1 MATTMAQDSLPM
13 IYIPRV
19 QYETTEADI
28 AQVFHEHNIGQVLE
42 ADLVPRF
49 HKNGS
54 PSHKMA
60 FITLEVLYDTEHA
73 TELMESLKSKDPSTE
88 YIITID
94 DQGHYWKLMKNTGKA
109 PKKVLPG
116 TFGVLIAKAIEGD
129 EETRD
134 ECVRQ
139 LGACFNK
146 LQSQVEELQG
156 QLLAVKNMLFTKET
170 DDYVESTTSNMKP
183 QHHQVMTKKDDCP
196 ILSRINNT
204 TRSQSSKLEKAMEEG
219 HVVIKRGQYHGEQVQ
234 DQDGTN
240 YLWNDNLK
248 EWSCL

>member
-1 MATTMAQDSLPM
+1 MATTMAQDSLPT

-60 FITLEVLYDTEHA
+60 FITLEVLYDTQDA
-73 TELMESLKSKDPSTE
+73 NELMKSLNNANPKSE
-88 YIITID
+88 YIITVDNI
-94 DQGHYWKLMKNTGKA
+94 GHYWKLMKNTGKA

-134 ECVRQ
+134 ECARQ
-139 LGACFNK
+139 LGSCFNK
-146 LQSQVEELQG
+146 LQAQVEELQT

-170 DDYVESTTSNMKP
+170 DDYVASMK
-183 QHHQVMTKKDDCP
+183 QQDSKQDCP

-204 TRSQSSKLEKAMEEG
+204 SRTSSSSMEQG
-219 HVVIKRGQYHGEQVQ
+219 NVVIKQGEYHGEQVQ
-234 DQDGTN
+234 DQDGNN
-240 YLWNDNLK
+240 YIWNDNLK
-248 EWSCL
+248 DWSCL

>member
-1 MATTMAQDSLPM
+1 MATMAQDSLPT

-60 FITLEVLYDTEHA
+60 FITLEVLYDTQDA
-73 TELMESLKSKDPSTE
+73 NELMKSLNNANPKSE
-88 YIITID
+88 YIITVDNI
-94 DQGHYWKLMKNTGKA
+94 GHYWKLMKNTGKA
-109 PKKVLPG
+109 PKKALPG

-134 ECVRQ
+134 ECARQ
-139 LGACFNK
+139 LGSCFNK
-146 LQSQVEELQG
+146 LQAQVEELQT

-170 DDYVESTTSNMKP
+170 DDYVASMK
-183 QHHQVMTKKDDCP
+183 QQDSKQDCP

-204 TRSQSSKLEKAMEEG
+204 SRTSSSSMEQG
-219 HVVIKRGQYHGEQVQ
+219 NVVIKQGEYHGEQVQ
-234 DQDGTN
+234 DQDGNN
-240 YLWNDNLK
+240 YIWNDNLK
-248 EWSCL
+248 DWSCL

>member
-1 MATTMAQDSLPM
+1 MATTMAQDSLPT

-60 FITLEVLYDTEHA
+60 FITLEVLYDTQDA
-73 TELMESLKSKDPSTE
+73 NELMKSLNNANPKSE
-88 YIITID
+88 YIITVDNI
-94 DQGHYWKLMKNTGKA
+94 GHYWKLMKNTGKA
-109 PKKVLPG
+109 PKKALPC

-134 ECVRQ
+134 ECARQ
-139 LGACFNK
+139 LGSCFNK
-146 LQSQVEELQG
+146 LQAQVEELQT

-170 DDYVESTTSNMKP
+170 DDYVASMK
-183 QHHQVMTKKDDCP
+183 QQQDTEQDCP

-204 TRSQSSKLEKAMEEG
+204 SRTFSSSMEQG
-219 HVVIKRGQYHGEQVQ
+219 NVVIKQGEYHGEQVQ
-234 DQDGTN
+234 DQDGNN
-240 YLWNDNLK
+240 YIWNDNLK
-248 EWSCL
+248 DWSCL

>member
-1 MATTMAQDSLPM
+1 MATTMAQDSLPT

-60 FITLEVLYDTEHA
+60 FITLEVLYNTHDA
-73 TELMESLKSKDPSTE
+73 NELMKSLNNDNPKSE
-88 YIITID
+88 YIITVDNI
-94 DQGHYWKLMKNTGKA
+94 GHYWKLMKNTGKA

-134 ECVRQ
+134 ECARQ
-139 LGACFNK
+139 LGSCFNK
-146 LQSQVEELQG
+146 LQAQVEELQT

-170 DDYVESTTSNMKP
+170 NDYVAATNNMTQE
-183 QHHQVMTKKDDCP
+183 QHHHVAKESDCP

-204 TRSQSSKLEKAMEEG
+204 GRAMEECN
-219 HVVIKRGQYHGEQVQ
+219 VVVKQGEYHGEQVQ
-234 DQDGTN
+234 DQDGTK
-240 YLWNDNLK
+240 YIWNANSE